1 MAMLLAVCG
10 LSPVL
15 VTPAAAGAQTWNDP
29 RTLALVEQATQRRAR
44 QIADTALS
52 SYRATA
58 HGYLT
63 FLAQLGEGFT
73 EPPKIVKADEL
84 ALEVYWQAPNLS
96 KQWIVGRRD
105 TLLLPTDINYHRDH
119 LGIVQNNF
127 PSIIRLGEGDEVRDV
142 PHPLSAAGLTEYDFA
157 IRDSLRIQ
165 LGPRTLDVYEVLV
178 RPKNPQAPRAV
189 GAVYIDR
196 ESGEVVRMALSF
208 TRSALIDKD
217 LEDVS
222 VVLENGLIDGFWLPR
237 RQEIEIRRTGTWL
250 DYPARGIIRGRWE
263 ICCYQVNVPL
273 PQGLFAGPEIQLAP
287 RGRTQQIP
295 FVGQILDSLPPDVRA
310 VTDADV
316 AKVQEEARALVRAQ
330 ALARSRTLSLSARN
344 ASDVVRVNRVEGLA
358 VGTGLTRKLGFGFS
372 ATGRAR
378 YGFDDRVLKGIG
390 EIGFR
395 RASGAGASISGYRE
409 YRDASDE
416 METSL
421 LKNSIAA
428 QEFGSDYTDPFGVRG
443 FALKAQTGALNG
455 WSIAFEGAVERDES
469 LSVNARPASG
479 RYEPTL
485 AAWELREARFG
496 VAVERPT
503 WLTVGGIEAQLR
515 LKADGIGYKPA
526 DSAEYRNMLRLSA
539 RANFERPFGTNRL
552 VAHSVVGAAFGDD
565 ALPPQHLVFL
575 GGPTTGPGY
584 DFHEFVGRAGA
595 SQRVELRFPAP
606 FPSFK
611 LGRYGR
617 TPASITVAPF
627 VSAIWIHD
635 RTLVRDAKV
644 LALASPSFVARPP
657 VALFALPDGWF
668 PSVGIGALTFFDVLR
683 IDVARGLRNG
693 RWTFSIDAGREF
705 WSIL

>member
-1 MAMLLAVCG
+1 MLVAACA
-10 LSPVL
+10 LSPAL
-15 VTPAAAGAQTWNDP
+15 IAPAAASAQAWNDP
-29 RTLALVEQATQRRAR
+29 RTLALVQQATERRAR
-44 QIADTALS
+44 QIADTALA

-105 TLLLPTDINYHRDH
+105 TLLLPTDISYHRDH

-165 LGPRTLDVYEVLV
+165 LGPRALDVYEVRV
-178 RPKNPQAPRAV
+178 RPKNERAPRAV

-208 TRSALIDKD
+208 TRAALIDKD

-250 DYPARGIIRGRWE
+250 EYPARGIIRGRWE

-287 RGRTQQIP
+287 RGRPQQTP

-316 AKVQEEARALVRAQ
+316 AQVQEEARALVRAQ

-344 ASDVVRVNRVEGLA
+344 VSDFFRVNRVEGLA
-358 VGTGLTRKLGFGFS
+358 IGTGLTRRLGSGFS
-372 ATGRAR
+372 VTGRAR
-378 YGFDDRVLKGIG
+378 YGIDDRVVKGLG
-390 EIGFR
+390 AIGFR

-421 LKNSIAA
+421 VKNSLAA
-428 QEFGSDYTDPFGVRG
+428 QEFGSDYTDPFEVRG
-443 FALKAQTGALNG
+443 FSLQAQTGVING
-455 WSIAFEGAVERDES
+455 WNLIVRGAVERTAP
-469 LSVNARPASG
+469 LSVHAKPASG
-479 RYEPTL
+479 SYEPTIP
-485 AAWELREARFG
+485 AWDLRERALG
-496 VAVERPT
+496 AVVERPT
-503 WLTVGGIEAQLR
+503 WLAPGGIEAQLR
-515 LKADGIGYKPA
+515 MQADAIGYRAA
-526 DSAEYRNMLRLSA
+526 DSADYRNMLRFSA
-539 RANFERPFGTNRL
+539 RANFERPFGTTRI
-552 VAHSVVGAAFGDD
+552 VAHSVIAAAFGDD
-565 ALPPQHLVFL
+565 SIPPQHRVFL

-584 DFHEFVGRAGA
+584 DFHQFVGRSGA

-617 TPASITVAPF
+617 TPASITLAPF
-627 VSAIWIHD
+627 VSTVWIND
-635 RTLVRDAKV
+635 R
-644 LALASPSFVARPP
+644 ASLRGVSFFPP
-657 VALFALPDGWF
+657 VPLGSGPPPVFFPSLPSGWF
-668 PSVGIGALTFFDVLR
+668 PSIGLGALTVFDVLR
-683 IDVARGLRNG
+683 FDVARGLRDG
-693 RWTFSIDAGREF
+693 RWTFSVDAGQEF
-705 WSIL
+705 WGIL